1 MAPGHVAG
9 RNPVDLERDDLRRIV
24 LGRERAND
32 SAQRAHPAQ
41 RVGLR
46 RGRAPAHRLRPW
58 KRADDRGDDLGDRIL
73 RFAARL
79 LDQCDI
85 ELALLRV
92 GLDARVLDAAEA
104 CALQK
109 ALDRRFR
116 RADARAL
123 ALLARV
129 SLSGGQAD
137 DMQRE
142 APRGDEALRALVE
155 QIALDQRVGDEPLQ
169 ILRRLPLHAGG
180 DFFAEQ
186 FEQKVRHIRDYAA
199 PPPAVLSQ
207 AAPQPRASSRTL
219 RI

>member
-9 RNPVDLERDDLRRIV
+9 RKPVDLERDDFRRLV
-24 LGRERAND
+24 LGRERAHD
-32 SAQRAHPAQ
+32 AAQRAHPA
-41 RVGLR
+41 RSASGFG
-46 RGRAPAHRLRPW
+46 RGRAPAHRFRPW
-58 KRADDRGDDLGDRIL
+58 KRTDDRGDDLGDRVFG
-73 RFAARL
+73 FAARL
-79 LDQCDI
+79 LDHCDI

-123 ALLARV
+123 ALLVRV
-129 SLSGGQAD
+129 RLSGGQAD

-142 APRGDEALRALVE
+142 APRRDEALRALVE
-155 QIALDQRVGDEPLQ
+155 QVALDQRVGHETLQ

-186 FEQKVRHIRDYAA
+186 FEQKVGHI
-199 PPPAVLSQ
+199 
-207 AAPQPRASSRTL
+207 
-219 RI
+219 